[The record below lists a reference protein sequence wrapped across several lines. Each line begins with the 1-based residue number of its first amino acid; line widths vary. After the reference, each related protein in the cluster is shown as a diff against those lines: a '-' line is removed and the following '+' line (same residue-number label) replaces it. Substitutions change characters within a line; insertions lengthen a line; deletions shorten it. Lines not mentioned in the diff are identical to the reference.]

1 MDNILRANLPCA
13 PLGSDLPPHNTESI
27 SDQKGRFD
35 QSLRV
40 ALNKSNLGPSRIR
53 AQKSSPTTDHPPDA
67 PRGRTASARSRL
79 EMCSTVSENTG
90 RTSEPN
96 RRAQRV

>member
-53 AQKSSPTTDHPPDA
+53 AHKNSPTTRHPPDV
-67 PRGRTASARSRL
+67 PRGRTASVQSRT
-79 EMCSTVSENTG
+79 EMCSKVSENSG
-90 RTSEPN
+90 RMAEPN
-96 RRAQRV
+96 RRAQRA